1 MTDPATQTRP
11 ILQFGGDYQGLP
23 HYRRPFVYENV
34 ELPLTYGG
42 MAPVERLCMVTHNPA
57 QAKAATRTVHLF
69 DGQLV
74 LEERA
79 A

>member
-1 MTDPATQTRP
+1 M
-11 ILQFGGDYQGLP
+11 ILL
-23 HYRRPFVYENV
+23 
-34 ELPLTYGG
+34 ELHAAGST
-42 MAPVERLCMVTHNPA
+42 LCMVTHDPA

-69 DGQLV
+69 DGQPV